1 MSTINYS
8 NDNNKAIYKKITYFF
23 IILPDTI
30 LHFSNYLN
38 ENSSKGNRIRI
49 LADIFNNGIT
59 EFTKNLNENEIF
71 KQLLEF
77 EKAKELDEWI
87 ISGLTK
93 KDQDE
98 LFNSDS
104 ENELN
109 DSP

>member
-1 MSTINYS
+1 MSTIN
-8 NDNNKAIYKKITYFF
+8 KKISYFF
-23 IILPDTI
+23 IVLPDTI

-38 ENSSKGNRIRI
+38 ENSLKGQRVRI

-59 EFTKNLNENEIF
+59 EFKKNINKNEAYKN
-71 KQLLEF
+71 LLEF
-77 EKAKELDEWI
+77 ENAKEIDEWI

-93 KDQDE
+93 KEQDE

-104 ENELN
+104 ENELI